1 MSVLILDN
9 RRIFLNGIVRYELGS
24 DALYYRNDKEE
35 ESFLFIWLINDDE
48 LWSTY
53 SFEYLYIKMRDG
65 MSYKIFSDKKLYNL
79 MKEMAYYFEE
89 NDINSDEEIF
99 EEDEHLR
106 KAFKS
111 YVRIRDT
118 FTFVSED
125 ISYITNKIDNAFGT
139 L

>member
-9 RRIFLNGIVRYELGS
+9 RRIFLNGIVRYELCS
-24 DALYYRNDKEE
+24 DELYYRNDKEE

-48 LWSTY
+48 LWSKY

-111 YVRIRDT
+111 YVRIKDT
-118 FTFVSED
+118 FIFVSED

-139 L
+139 I

>member
-48 LWSTY
+48 LWSKY

-111 YVRIRDT
+111 YVRIKDT

-139 L
+139 I

>member
-48 LWSTY
+48 LWSKY

-89 NDINSDEEIF
+89 SDINSDEEIY

-118 FTFVSED
+118 FIFVSED

-139 L
+139 I

>member
-1 MSVLILDN
+1 MGVLILDN

-35 ESFLFIWLINDDE
+35 ESFLFIWLINDDD
-48 LWSTY
+48 LWSKY

-65 MSYKIFSDKKLYNL
+65 MSYKIFSDKKLDNL

-111 YVRIRDT
+111 YVRIKDT

-125 ISYITNKIDNAFGT
+125 ISYITSKIDNAFGT
-139 L
+139 I

>member
-9 RRIFLNGIVRYELGS
+9 RRIFLNHIHRYELGS

-35 ESFLFIWLINDDE
+35 ESFLFIQLVNEDE
-48 LWSTY
+48 LWSKY

-65 MSYKIFSDKKLYNL
+65 MCYKIYSDKKLDNL
-79 MKEMAYYFEE
+79 IKEMGDYFEE
-89 NDINSDEEIF
+89 SDIHSDEDIY

-111 YVRIRDT
+111 YNHLRDT
-118 FTFVSED
+118 FIFASEN
-125 ISYITNKIDNAFGT
+125 ISYITNKIDNSFGT
-139 L
+139 I